1 MFLEIVILF
10 GCITERRRTS
20 VKSAAAAS
28 VADGGE
34 SIHKQPS
41 AVSVGVE
48 AAEKKKSS
56 SHAAD
61 DDAVNEVKEKA
72 EKSVETMLTLPDILK
87 LDEILEETK
96 RVQSTAKH
104 ASASE

>member
-1 MFLEIVILF
+1 M
-10 GCITERRRTS
+10 
-20 VKSAAAAS
+20 
-28 VADGGE
+28 
-34 SIHKQPS
+34 HKQPS
-41 AVSVGVE
+41 DVSVGAE
-48 AAEKKKSS
+48 ASEEKKNS

-61 DDAVNEVKEKA
+61 DDAVDEVKEKA

-104 ASASE
+104 ASASG

>member
-34 SIHKQPS
+34 SVHKQSS
-41 AVSVGVE
+41 AVSVGAQ
-48 AAEKKKSS
+48 AAEKKSS

-61 DDAVNEVKEKA
+61 DDAVDEVKEKA

>member
-1 MFLEIVILF
+1 M
-10 GCITERRRTS
+10 
-20 VKSAAAAS
+20 
-28 VADGGE
+28 
-34 SIHKQPS
+34 HKQPS
-41 AVSVGVE
+41 DVSVGAE
-48 AAEKKKSS
+48 ASEEKKNS

-61 DDAVNEVKEKA
+61 DDAVDEVKEKA

-104 ASASE
+104 APASG